1 MNGFSN
7 SQQRRGFTLVE
18 LLVVIAIIAVL
29 IGLLLPAVQ
38 SAREAARRISCVNN
52 MKQLGLGLHVFADG
66 MVRGG
71 DNLFPAISTKSGTN
85 AASTGTVGVAGFSW
99 VAQILGGMEEG
110 TLLRAITGTTTG
122 VNAAGFRP
130 QLPGGIVPDSARDTT
145 RPGQGTFARLNFANC
160 PSFGGLQIP
169 SDSTSTIEQTSHY
182 RANAGVFPAAAITQ
196 PMLDGAGGGG
206 LSFQR
211 NLGFRDFVDG
221 TSKTIMVSES
231 RQEPS
236 SSTAPLHMRWAYGE
250 LWHPHS
256 ITSGTQNVTNRMWS
270 ASTHLAG
277 DRMSMNP
284 MLSGSA
290 AWQQASATF
299 APITNTIQ
307 MFGPSSYHAGKVLG
321 CLFADGHVEMISA
334 DVTGEVMCALST
346 RNGGEP
352 TIEN

>member
-1 MNGFSN
+1 MNGFS
-7 SQQRRGFTLVE
+7 SSKQRRGFTLVE

-71 DNLFPAISTKSGTN
+71 DNLFPAISTKSGTG
-85 AASTGTVGVAGFSW
+85 AGSTGTDGVVGFSW
-99 VAQILGGMEEG
+99 ISQILGGMEEG
-110 TLLRAITGTTTG
+110 NLLRAITGT
-122 VNAAGFRP
+122 AAAFRP
-130 QLPGGIVPDSARDTT
+130 QLPLGVVPDSARNTAN
-145 RPGQGTFARLNFANC
+145 PGQGTFSRLNFANC

-169 SDSTSTIEQTSHY
+169 SDAASTIEQTSHY
-182 RANAGVFPAAAITQ
+182 RANAGMFSATPITQ
-196 PMLDGAGGGG
+196 VMLDGVGGGG

-236 SSTAPLHMRWAYGE
+236 SSTVPLHMRWAYGE

-256 ITSGTQNVTNRMWS
+256 ITSGTQTANRMWS
-270 ASTHLAG
+270 GTHLAG
-277 DRMSMNP
+277 DRMSLNP
-284 MLSGSA
+284 LPSGTA
-290 AWQQASATF
+290 AWQQASATY

-307 MFGPSSYHAGKVLG
+307 MFGPSSYHAGKVIG
-321 CLFADGHVEMISA
+321 CLFGDGHVEMISA
-334 DVTGEVMCALST
+334 DVSGAVMGALST

-352 TIEN
+352 AMEN

>member
-1 MNGFSN
+1 MSTLTHKLTHNSN
-7 SQQRRGFTLVE
+7 RRGFTLVE

-52 MKQLGLGLHVFADG
+52 LKQIGLGLHVFADS

-71 DNLFPAISTKSGTN
+71 DNLFPAISTKANIIPGT
-85 AASTGTVGVAGFSW
+85 SPGVNGVEGFSW
-99 VAQILGGMEEG
+99 MAQILSGMEELP
-110 TLLRAITGTTTG
+110 LLRAITGATP
-122 VNAAGFRP
+122 ALRP
-130 QLPGGIVPDSARDTT
+130 QLPGGIVPPTARDTT

-160 PSFGGLQIP
+160 PSFGGMQIP
-169 SDSTSTIEQTSHY
+169 SDSSSIIEQTSHY
-182 RANAGVFPAAAITQ
+182 RANAGVFPASAITVA
-196 PMLDGAGGGG
+196 MLDGPGGGG
-206 LSFQR
+206 MSFQR

-231 RQEPS
+231 RQEPQGS
-236 SSTAPLHMRWAYGE
+236 NAPLHMRWAYGE

-256 ITSGTQNVTNRMWS
+256 ITSGVQVPATRMWT

-284 MLSGSA
+284 VPTGTALLP
-290 AWQQASATF
+290 ASAVYP
-299 APITNTIQ
+299 PITNAIQ
-307 MFGPSSYHAGKVLG
+307 MFGPSSYHGGKVVG

-334 DVTGEVMCALST
+334 DVTGDVMCALST